1 MLINIGYGNFISAER
16 IIAAVS
22 HEAAPIKRM
31 AQDARENGILID
43 ATCGRKTKS
52 VLFIDSGQVVLSAL
66 PPETLANRVNGK
78 NDDTNGRYTERSG
91 KIEE

>member
-16 IIAAVS
+16 IIAA
-22 HEAAPIKRM
+22 PIKRM
-31 AQDARENGILID
+31 AQDAREKGILID

-78 NDDTNGRYTERSG
+78 SDDTKGRYTERSG